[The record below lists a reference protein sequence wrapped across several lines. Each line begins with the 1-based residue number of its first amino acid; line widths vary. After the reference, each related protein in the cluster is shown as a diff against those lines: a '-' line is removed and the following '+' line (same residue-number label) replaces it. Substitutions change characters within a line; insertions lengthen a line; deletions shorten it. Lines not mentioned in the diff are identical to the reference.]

1 MGKIIVVY
9 RGTDKFYKRP
19 EIGERYV
26 IHKPADVYES
36 PSWIDYMD
44 KFNGYTIEIIDRCGD
59 DRNKIDKYNW
69 IAEPVYHEYNDIN
82 YYFNISWLEKIDNFS
97 DLDESTVNFFDI

>member
-1 MGKIIVVY
+1 MIIVY
-9 RGTDKFYKRP
+9 RGMDKFYNRP

-26 IHKPADVYES
+26 IHKPADIYES

-44 KFNGYTIEIIDRCGD
+44 EYDGYTIEIINRCDD
-59 DRNKIDKYNW
+59 DRNKIDRCKW
-69 IAEPVYHEYNDIN
+69 IAEPVDYDYDDIN
-82 YYFNISWLEKIDNFS
+82 YYFSINWLEKIDNSS